1 MPKKLCQNLPYINA
15 MNDERHTC
23 SAERE
28 RVGEWERIRRGL
40 PFPAKYGHP
49 HVDGADDADD

>member
-1 MPKKLCQNLPYINA
+1 

-40 PFPAKYGHP
+40 PFPAKYGNP
-49 HVDGADDADD
+49 DVGMIQMMLMVWKMGKMKIMLGV